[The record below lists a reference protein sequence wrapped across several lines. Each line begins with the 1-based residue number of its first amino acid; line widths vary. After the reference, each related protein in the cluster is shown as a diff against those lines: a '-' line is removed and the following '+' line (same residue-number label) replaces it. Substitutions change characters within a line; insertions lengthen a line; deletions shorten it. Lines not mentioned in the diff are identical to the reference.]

1 MDQQSNPNKDNSMMN
16 RSSKPAT
23 TDSSL
28 VTKATE
34 KASEL
39 VSKANE
45 TPKEGKITKEIE
57 KVTSQIPSG
66 GYLTLAIGSLAL
78 SATLAA
84 FSKRKSMANFV
95 GLWVPTFLLF
105 GIYNK
110 IVKVEG
116 SDQFSKNKPHENLH

>member
-16 RSSKPAT
+16 RSSKPQAN
-23 TDSSL
+23 DSSL
-28 VTKATE
+28 AA
-34 KASEL
+34 KASEV

-66 GYLTLAIGSLAL
+66 GYLTLALGSMAL
-78 SATLAA
+78 SAAIA
-84 FSKRKSMANFV
+84 VFSKQKAMANFV
-95 GLWVPTFLLF
+95 GLWVPTFMLI

-116 SDQFSKNKPHENLH
+116 SDQFSKNKPQQNLH

>member
-16 RSSKPAT
+16 KSSKPAG
-23 TDSSL
+23 TDSSF
-28 VTKATE
+28 TSKATE
-34 KASEL
+34 KVSDV

-66 GYLTLAIGSLAL
+66 GYLTLALGSMAL
-78 SATLAA
+78 SAAIA
-84 FSKRKSMANFV
+84 VFSKRKQMANFV
-95 GLWVPTFLLF
+95 GLWVPTLMLV

-116 SDQFSKNKPHENLH
+116 SDQFSKNKPQQNLH